1 MHFLL
6 KTGIQYSI
14 AILVY
19 RRLRLYIFFPKIGF
33 IPPNLLD
40 PWRCNVSFPKSSTSR
55 NPPLSWVGV
64 FRSWRSLALGDSG
77 TLEESTCRLCV
88 RYMYS
93 IISRY
98 RNLIRYLKLHIPTF
112 PGIFDAW
119 RVKRPRN
126 KTSTMELLALRKIE
140 IHGTEIWTASEVYKL
155 LRD

>member
-6 KTGIQYSI
+6 KIGIQYSI
-14 AILVY
+14 AMLVY

-40 PWRCNVSFPKSSTSR
+40 PWCCTVSFPKSSTSR

-77 TLEESTCRLCV
+77 TLEESTCRL
-88 RYMYS
+88 YMLD
-93 IISRY
+93 ICTMSRY

-112 PGIFDAW
+112 PGTWSNESLMPDAS
-119 RVKRPRN
+119 RDPNKRP
-126 KTSTMELLALRKIE
+126 MELSSL